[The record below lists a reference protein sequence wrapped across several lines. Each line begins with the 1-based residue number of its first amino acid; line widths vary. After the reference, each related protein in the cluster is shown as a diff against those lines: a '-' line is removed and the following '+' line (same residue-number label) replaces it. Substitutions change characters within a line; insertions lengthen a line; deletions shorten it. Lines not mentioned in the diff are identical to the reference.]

1 MFRERDETGEDQQ
14 EIWVDRRRAG
24 LIRQPIP
31 WQQWTEGVLIGHRRK
46 LFKDIASLAQRE
58 F

>member
-14 EIWVDRRRAG
+14 EFWVDRRLTG

-31 WQQWTEGVLIGHRRK
+31 WQQWTEVVLIGHRRK
-46 LFKDIASLAQRE
+46 LS
-58 F
+58 